1 MNTSRGGGE
10 VESPTLAKSPRRS
23 PSSSRADSLKLGFEY
38 TKIGASRFDL
48 TDPYHMALTA
58 GWPAFLLSGLLLYA
72 LIICLFAGLYM
83 VEPNCL
89 SNVHAGSLADR
100 VFFSIETLA
109 TVGYGEIYPATF
121 YGHLVSSAEIMVGT
135 AFVAISTGLLFVRF
149 SRPRAK
155 FVFSDHMVI
164 TRHNGRPTLMVR
176 IGNGRTSLLTKTTVQ
191 MNTLL
196 NEVAPEGGRYRRIHE
211 LRLIRASIPM
221 FPLISNFMHV
231 IDGNSPLAGL
241 DLARISESDARIMV
255 SIEAF
260 DPALG
265 VAVQDMK
272 TYDAGDIRNGW
283 RFLDAVTVHEA
294 GGVTADLTA
303 ISLSEPESGPEGR
316 GTDVLLA

>member
-1 MNTSRGGGE
+1 MGK
-10 VESPTLAKSPRRS
+10 PPRRR
-23 PSSSRADSLKLGFEY
+23 PSSSRADARKLGFEY
-38 TKIGASRFDL
+38 TKIGARRFDL

-58 GWPAFLLSGLLLYA
+58 GWPAFILGGLALYG

-83 VEPNCL
+83 LRPNCL
-89 SNVHAGSLADR
+89 SNAHAGSIADR

-121 YGHLVSSAEIMVGT
+121 YGHMVSSAEIMVGT

-191 MNTLL
+191 VNTLL
-196 NEVAPEGGRYRRIHE
+196 NEQAPEGGRYRRIHE
-211 LRLIRASIPM
+211 LRLTRATIPM
-221 FPLISNFMHV
+221 FPLITTFMHI
-231 IDGNSPLAGL
+231 IDETSPLTHL
-241 DLARISESDARIMV
+241 DLARIAESDARIMV
-255 SIEAF
+255 SIEAY

-265 VAVQDMK
+265 AIVQDLK
-272 TYDAGDIRNGW
+272 TYEARDIRHGW
-283 RFLDAVTVHEA
+283 RFLDAVTVHET
-294 GGVTADLTA
+294 GGVIADLTR
-303 ISLSEPESGPEGR
+303 ISHSEPEGGPHAG
-316 GTDVLLA
+316 GTEVLLA